1 MIAPVTARSA
11 KNPRLLRV
19 FALLALLGGAA
30 ACRGNATEEE
40 PAATSGTEL
49 QGPPIGPPPD
59 RPTPRVGMAWIPG
72 GALVAG
78 TPADKLPRIADEEM
92 AGEQVIL
99 DEFYIDRFLYP
110 NEEGAIP
117 VTGVT
122 QEEARALCAE
132 QGKRLCTELEWERA
146 CKGPDNRT
154 YEYGEQ
160 YRPSVCDTGKP
171 AQLRPSGL
179 NVACR
184 SDFGVHDM
192 HGSAWEWTDS
202 PWGRGTDDGRVT
214 IRGGNDR
221 AGELVAR
228 CANGRPER
236 PDTRSGVIGFRCC
249 LGPRN
254 AAEVNLHLAF
264 GRGLL
269 PRAKFDDD
277 LERALIDALP
287 DEVRSEL
294 ERVGTIRAHRAWLW
308 RPIGNEEL
316 HVLALCARGAVPGRD
331 QLCGLSVSRV
341 TLGRVDVLAWANSGL
356 WIPTLHPMYGGVR
369 DLWMVGGD
377 RIGSFKRLLA
387 YRWGRVH
394 TGEMSRGVP
403 KPSETR
409 PKAQ

>member
-1 MIAPVTARSA
+1 MIAPVTACLPTIQRA
-11 KNPRLLRV
+11 LRA
-19 FALLALLGGAA
+19 FAFLALLSAVS
-30 ACRGNATEEE
+30 ACRGHASEEE
-40 PAATSGTEL
+40 STAASGADL

-78 TPADKLPRIADEEM
+78 TPAEKLPRLADEEM

-99 DEFYIDRFLYP
+99 DGFYIDRFLYP

-132 QGKRLCTELEWERA
+132 QGKRLCSELEWERA

-160 YRPSVCDTGKP
+160 YRQSVCDTGKP

-179 NVACR
+179 NLACR
-184 SDFGVHDM
+184 SDFGVHDL

-214 IRGGNDR
+214 LRGGNDR

-249 LGPRN
+249 MGPRN
-254 AAEVNLHLAF
+254 GAEVNLHLAF

-277 LERALIDALP
+277 LERSLLAALP
-287 DEVRSEL
+287 GEVRSEL
-294 ERVGTIRAHRAWLW
+294 EQVGTIRTHRAWLW
-308 RPIGNEEL
+308 RPVGNEEL

-341 TLGRVDVLAWANSGL
+341 TLGRVDVLTWASSGL
-356 WIPTLHPMYGGVR
+356 WIPTLHPLHGGVR

-377 RIGSFKRLLA
+377 RIGSFKRMLA

-394 TGEMSRGVP
+394 TGELSRGVP
-403 KPSETR
+403 KPSTTR
-409 PKAQ
+409 